1 MKLSQITAEQIKNLS
16 DSELFEI
23 VFGGTC
29 DDGSCADVA
38 LLLGTRPSI
47 AKERA
52 EAAAALYLAGRVKY
66 IIPTG
71 GVTWDID
78 GKKISEAR
86 FMADVM
92 LSIGVPEEAI
102 ILEEEATTT
111 KENMIFGT
119 LQINRRLKIQFTKSC
134 MIVTSASHLR
144 RSLALA
150 KLYRPRS
157 IKISGAPAGSAKAT
171 PRETLVRETELLH
184 GLIGYRLIDDI
195 EY

>member
-1 MKLSQITAEQIKNLS
+1 MKLSQITKEQINELS

-23 VFGGTC
+23 VFGGTG

-52 EAAAALYLAGRVKY
+52 EAAAALYFAGRVKH

-71 GVTWDID
+71 GVAWDVD
-78 GKKISEAR
+78 GKKIGEAAY
-86 FMADVM
+86 MADVM
-92 LSIGVPEEAI
+92 RSLGVPKEVI

-150 KLYRPRS
+150 KLYLPRS
-157 IKISGAPAGSAKAT
+157 IKISGSPAGSAKET

-184 GLIGYRLIDDI
+184 GLIGYGLIDDI

>member
-1 MKLSQITAEQIKNLS
+1 MWLSKTTNEDINLLTNEQIT
-16 DSELFEI
+16 EI
-23 VFGGTC
+23 VFGNTG
-29 DDGSCADVA
+29 DGGECADVA
-38 LLLGTRPSI
+38 LLLGSRPAY

-52 EAAAALYLAGRVKY
+52 EAAAKLYLAGRVKH
-66 IIPTG
+66 IIPSG
-71 GVTWDID
+71 GVLWDVD
-78 GKKISEAR
+78 GKKVSEAR

-92 LSIGVPEEAI
+92 LSMGVPEDAI

-119 LQINRRLKIQFTKSC
+119 LQINRHLKIQFTKSC

-150 KLYRPRS
+150 KLYLPRS
-157 IKISGAPAGSAKAT
+157 IKIYGCPATNERTVTDAAR
-171 PRETLVRETELLH
+171 REIPLLK
-184 GLIGYRLIDDI
+184 GLIGYGLIDDI